1 MTTMQQA
8 MPHMTESDDST
19 PEASTDGAAN
29 NDAHYGKRR
38 QHTKASPDGAR
49 KQARARRERT
59 GVRGGERSVAE
70 RRDTG
75 ASVSAEAESNDA
87 HDGK

>member
-1 MTTMQQA
+1 MTTMQQI
-8 MPHMTESDDST
+8 MTHMMASDDST
-19 PEASTDGAAN
+19 QKQAQTAQQAVMYMTASDDSTQKAST
-29 NDAHYGKRR
+29 
-38 QHTKASPDGAR
+38 DGAR

-75 ASVSAEAESNDA
+75 TSVSTARA
-87 HDGK
+87 